1 MAHRQKANV
10 RPSHLKNVASSP
22 DERLLLPL
30 NKSKGLNTFI
40 ALYTAE
46 TAISF
51 KEKFIQL
58 TALPFALL
66 VHRALGFSGPSM
78 PY

>member
-1 MAHRQKANV
+1 MMPYKAQVSNTSRLGATRIADPV
-10 RPSHLKNVASSP
+10 GCESSV
-22 DERLLLPL
+22 
-30 NKSKGLNTFI
+30 
-40 ALYTAE
+40 YTAE

-66 VHRALGFSGPSM
+66 VHRALGFLGPSM